1 MLYFIVR
8 GAIKKF
14 SAWPSS
20 AQNKIKIV
28 YASYSSKA
36 QNTTCTIWLLGY
48 KYSVHFS
55 GRRLLAVE
63 MKKRSYAVFVP
74 LHALLFW
81 FRIEVVDTRFILNN
95 ELWNKFLLGHIG
107 IVEEVLQKLVHISG
121 VSILDTVWQTLC
133 SYAEIMHKIFVAQKS
148 HCACR
153 VLMLGTI
160 RSKYYFTEYFLI
172 FPRSLYQRSLQVRL
186 MMMMMMM
193 MNDVLTCSMF
203 VHFVFVLLT
212 SATDR
217 QTDEHNKYWWAVA
230 FQLNLVDRK
239 TSSFWV

>member
-1 MLYFIVR
+1 MPYFIVR

-121 VSILDTVWQTLC
+121 VSVLDTIWQTLC

-160 RSKYYFTEYFLI
+160 RSKYYFNFILIRTVYSQAEYFLI
-172 FPRSLYQRSLQVRL
+172 FPRISAQSTSSTDDDDDDDEWCTYLQHVRPFR
-186 MMMMMMM
+186 
-193 MNDVLTCSMF
+193 VRPTYKC
-203 VHFVFVLLT
+203 
-212 SATDR
+212 DR
-217 QTDEHNKYWWAVA
+217 QTD
-230 FQLNLVDRK
+230 RR
-239 TSSFWV
+239 TSTTNIGELSPSNWI